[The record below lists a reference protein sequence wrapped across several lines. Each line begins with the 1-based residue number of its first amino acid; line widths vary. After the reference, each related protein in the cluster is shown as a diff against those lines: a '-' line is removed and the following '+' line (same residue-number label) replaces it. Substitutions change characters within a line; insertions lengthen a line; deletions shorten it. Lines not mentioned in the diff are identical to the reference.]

1 MSTIHDTWIW
11 ITCWMEIYIYLGV
24 NVSNTQKA
32 IFTKN
37 LTCCLWKRSTVHGA
51 YISSFSWTKIFI
63 NFRTNQPSNQKRIIF
78 SKDHTDTL
86 GKIFIIQDTRI
97 SNRILNK
104 KINLYAK
111 NSEKINF
118 IKKKKHILRTFPLFT
133 ARETRIAPWTKTCV
147 NLSANL
153 PNYLKNYFKR
163 TSNVFCE
170 KCRLFVTRESR
181 VLSATKIRAARGRL
195 EFPAFDTMVTLTRIT
210 VPAVRVYLLGSSNV

>member
-37 LTCCLWKRSTVHGA
+37 LACCLWKRSTVHGA

-63 NFRTNQPSNQKRIIF
+63 NFWTNQPSDQKRIIF

-86 GKIFIIQDTRI
+86 GKIFIIQNAWI

-104 KINLYAK
+104 NLISMLKILKKLISLKKETYSPDISAIHGTW
-111 NSEKINF
+111 NSN
-118 IKKKKHILRTFPLFT
+118 
-133 ARETRIAPWTKTCV
+133 PWTKTCID
-147 NLSANL
+147 LSANV
-153 PNYLKNYFKR
+153 PNYLKK
-163 TSNVFCE
+163 
-170 KCRLFVTRESR
+170 LFQ
-181 VLSATKIRAARGRL
+181 TKIERILRKISTIRDAWISSSVCNENPCCSRSAWISSVRHDGNVNKDHRAGC
-195 EFPAFDTMVTLTRIT
+195 PCVS
-210 VPAVRVYLLGSSNV
+210 VR

>member
-37 LTCCLWKRSTVHGA
+37 LACCLWKRSTVHGA

-63 NFRTNQPSNQKRIIF
+63 NFWTNQPSDQKRIIF

-86 GKIFIIQDTRI
+86 GKIFIIQNAWI

-104 KINLYAK
+104 NLISMLKIPKKLISLKKETYCPDISAIHGTW
-111 NSEKINF
+111 NSN
-118 IKKKKHILRTFPLFT
+118 
-133 ARETRIAPWTKTCV
+133 PWTKTCID
-147 NLSANL
+147 LSANV

-163 TSNVFCE
+163 RSNVFCE

-210 VPAVRVYLLGSSNV
+210 VPAVRVYLLGSSSV

>member
-51 YISSFSWTKIFI
+51 YISSFSWKKIFI
-63 NFRTNQPSNQKRIIF
+63 NFWTNQPSNQKRIIF

-104 KINLYAK
+104 KLISMLKFLKKLISLKKRNIF
-111 NSEKINF
+111 SEHFRYSRHVKLES
-118 IKKKKHILRTFPLFT
+118 LRERKL
-133 ARETRIAPWTKTCV
+133 ALI
-147 NLSANL
+147 S
-153 PNYLKNYFKR
+153 
-163 TSNVFCE
+163 
-170 KCRLFVTRESR
+170 
-181 VLSATKIRAARGRL
+181 
-195 EFPAFDTMVTLTRIT
+195 
-210 VPAVRVYLLGSSNV
+210 VPIYQII